1 MIEEAVHRGG
11 FMGMLLCYLVKFS
24 VNLKLLKK

>member
-1 MIEEAVHRGG
+1 MIEEAVHGGG

-24 VNLKLLKK
+24 VNLELF